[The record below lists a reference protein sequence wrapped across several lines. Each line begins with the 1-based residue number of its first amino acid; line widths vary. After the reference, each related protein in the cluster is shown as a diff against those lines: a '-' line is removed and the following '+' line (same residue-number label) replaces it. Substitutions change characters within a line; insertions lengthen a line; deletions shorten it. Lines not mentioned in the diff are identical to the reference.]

1 MNIEERKKALAL
13 EEANERQVLKDAIEE
28 YKALGGH
35 ITICEPGARTEDIT
49 VGQWGK
55 RKKNKRRGTIITDKF
70 GENDG
75 IKG

>member
-1 MNIEERKKALAL
+1 MENEITEQEVLA
-13 EEANERQVLKDAIEE
+13 QAIKEFQE
-28 YKALGGH
+28 KGGK
-35 ITICEPGARTEDIT
+35 ITMCEPGARTEDIT